1 MIEEADYSM
10 TNAALNNS
18 AAMQG
23 DEQLLVR
30 FFSAE
35 KQNMAKTEEE
45 GRPIYDMVDWIEI
58 HQPGN
63 KLTAIM
69 RIATD
74 KDRQRFSRH
83 WAAYQS
89 RENQEEL
96 SGTPLEQW
104 PGITKAQVAELK
116 YLNVRSI
123 EQLINL
129 SDGSTRTILGIADIK
144 RKAKAYLDAAD
155 QQKAANEITSTRNQL
170 EEQKE
175 LNNKM
180 AARLEALEGLLSE
193 RDTAEPKKRMGRP
206 PKAVVDERI
215 T

>member
-1 MIEEADYSM
+1 MLDEADYSM

-35 KQNMAKTEEE
+35 KQNMTKTEEE

-63 KLTAIM
+63 KLASIM
-69 RIATD
+69 RLATD
-74 KDRQRFSRH
+74 KDKQRFPRH
-83 WAAYQS
+83 WRAYQE
-89 RENQEEL
+89 RENQEVL

-116 YLNVRSI
+116 FLNVQSV
-123 EQLINL
+123 EQLVNL
-129 SDGSTRTILGIADIK
+129 SDGGTRSLMGIADIK
-144 RKAKAYLDAAD
+144 RKAKAYLEAAD
-155 QQKAANEITSTRNQL
+155 QQKAANEIEATKRQL
-170 EEQKE
+170 EEQKA
-175 LNNKM
+175 LN
-180 AARLEALEGLLSE
+180 ASLSSRLEALESLLSN
-193 RDTAEPKKRMGRP
+193 RDEPQKRRGRP
-206 PKAVVDERI
+206 PKDDSER
-215 T
+215 TT

>member
-10 TNAALNNS
+10 TNSALNNS

-30 FFSAE
+30 FFRDI
-35 KQNMAKTEEE
+35 KQNPLKTEEE
-45 GRPIYDMVDWIEI
+45 GRPMSDEVDWIEI

-63 KLTAIM
+63 KLSSIM

-74 KDRQRFSRH
+74 RDKQRFARH
-83 WAAYQS
+83 WTAYQS

-104 PGITKAQVAELK
+104 PGITKAQIAELK

-123 EQLINL
+123 EQLVNL
-129 SDGSTRTILGIADIK
+129 SDGNTRTIMGIADMK
-144 RKAKAYLDAAD
+144 RKAKAYLEAAD
-155 QQKAANEITSTRNQL
+155 QQKAANEIEKTKSQL
-170 EEQKE
+170 EAQKE
-175 LNNKM
+175 LNIRM
-180 AARLEALEGLLSE
+180 AARLEALENLLSE
-193 RDTAEPKKRMGRP
+193 KTGVEPKKRGRP
-206 PKAVVDERI
+206 AKDVTDERI

>member
-1 MIEEADYSM
+1 MIEEADYGM
-10 TNAALNNS
+10 THTAFNNS
-18 AAMQG
+18 AEMQG

-45 GRPIYDMVDWIEI
+45 GRPIYDMVDWVEI

-63 KLTAIM
+63 KLSAIM

-74 KDRQRFSRH
+74 RDKQRFHRH
-83 WAAYQS
+83 WNAYKS
-89 RENQEEL
+89 RESQEEL

-116 YLNVRSI
+116 FLNVHSI
-123 EQLINL
+123 EQLVNL
-129 SDGSTRTILGIADIK
+129 SDGSSRTLLGIADIK
-144 RKAKAYLDAAD
+144 RKAKAYLQAAD
-155 QQKAANEITSTRNQL
+155 QQKAANEIEATRSQL
-170 EEQKE
+170 EYQKE
-175 LNNKM
+175 LNAKM
-180 AARLEALEGLLSE
+180 AARLEALESVLGE
-193 RDTAEPKKRMGRP
+193 VATPKKRGRP
-206 PKAVVDERI
+206 AKEPLDERI